1 MCMFGSKSP
10 PPPTPPKEYA
20 AAKSP
25 TRAQAKSA
33 GERVRDRVASRPQTL
48 LTSPSGVGVLDTS
61 GKKKLLGA

>member
-33 GERVRDRVASRPQTL
+33 GERVKDRIASRPKTL
-48 LTSPSGVGVLDTS
+48 LAGENGVGDVDES
-61 GKKKLLGA
+61 GKKTLLGA